1 MVIRYTATM
10 YWYRIALGMWL
21 ITDVVVFLAAYC
33 LGYFVRVGFIFST
46 DYSFAYFFSATLLTV
61 PLWLLTL
68 LTTRVF
74 GLSRRQVSVRNGLY
88 IFYAT
93 MVACAMFIT
102 VNYFSFELQISRRL
116 LLYLLVFPWL
126 CVWVWHVIAEQL
138 LRLFLQKKQAFKM
151 LIIGI
156 TRESTILVEQ
166 LLAAKHPFTPV
177 ALLDGKG
184 AQVEQIAGVP
194 NIGKLNK
201 LEQVI
206 DSYGI
211 THLLQCS
218 DLEQSLNLISVCR
231 NKQIHYLLLP
241 SVLGIIERDE
251 RIESLDGN
259 PVTSVAP
266 QESLFAWFFK

>member
-1 MVIRYTATM
+1 M
-10 YWYRIALGMWL
+10 YWYRVALIVWL
-21 ITDVVVFLAAYC
+21 IADAFVFLAAYC

-46 DYSFAYFFSATLLTV
+46 DYSFASFLGAALLTV

-68 LTTRVF
+68 ITTRVF
-74 GLSRRQVSVRNGLY
+74 GLSRKQTSLRNGLY
-88 IFYAT
+88 ILYAT

-126 CVWVWHVIAEQL
+126 CVWGWHSIAGHL
-138 LRLFLQKKQAFKM
+138 MRLFLQKKQAFKM
-151 LIIGI
+151 LVVGI

-166 LLAAKHPFTPV
+166 LVAAKHPFTPV

-184 AQVEQIAGVP
+184 SKVEHIAGVP
-194 NIGKLNK
+194 NVGKLNK
-201 LEQVI
+201 LEDVI
-206 DSYGI
+206 HTYGI

-231 NKQIHYLLLP
+231 NRQIHYLLLP

-251 RIESLDGN
+251 RVESLDGN

-266 QESLFAWFFK
+266 KESVFAWFFK